1 MQKARAAGCRT
12 AAEANNF
19 LEQKRNT
26 GVEESEQGVNESAQ
40 VAGSKVLQRQNYLKG
55 EVDASAQGG
64 VPKEST
70 GLHPSGKDTSFSMQA
85 SSSSLQEW
93 DITGFLGADLLS
105 ETVRRLSS
113 IFVLQHGKITSS
125 STQFLNPIG
134 LPSSL

>member
-40 VAGSKVLQRQNYLKG
+40 GAGSKVLQRQNYLKG
-55 EVDASAQGG
+55 EFDASAQG

-70 GLHPSGKDTSFSMQA
+70 GLHPSGKDTSLSMQA

-125 STQFLNPIG
+125 STQILNPIG
-134 LPSSL
+134 LSSSL